1 MGLIS
6 RAKAAFARVYYP
18 WRIKSVAAECG
29 ENVYVGGK
37 SYVTHKTHLGK
48 HCCFNGMS
56 MSGNGVIKIGDY
68 FHSGPGCQIITS
80 FHNYEGNK
88 IPYDENFL
96 DKDVYIVISSSLGL
110 CGGYNANVF
119 KEISQ
124 QIKDEDYVYS
134 IGSKGTNYFRR
145 THQGPIN
152 TDFASLNSTLAFDEV
167 TKLVKSV
174 TDLYINKEV
183 GSIKI
188 IYTEF
193 VNNLTFKPRTV
204 TLLPI
209 DTNEFENIEITNKFT
224 IFEPSPEEVLDS
236 LIPMYLQAVVYGYL
250 VESVTSEN
258 ASRRTSMEN
267 ATDNAE
273 ELTEQLLLKYNQAR
287 QTAITNEVSEIVAGA
302 NAQ

>member
-1 MGLIS
+1 MPGSMQEIK
-6 RAKAAFARVYYP
+6 R
-18 WRIKSVAAECG
+18 RIKSVESTKKITKAMELVATSKLRKTRNQLDELKPYYQGVRQTCAEILASNKG
-29 ENVYVGGK
+29 LKDSAYLAENKV
-37 SYVTHKTHLGK
+37 
-48 HCCFNGMS
+48 
-56 MSGNGVIKIGDY
+56 
-68 FHSGPGCQIITS
+68 
-80 FHNYEGNK
+80 
-88 IPYDENFL
+88 

-119 KEISQ
+119 KVMMENIHAEDEVYMIGRKGANYLNHYQISCHL
-124 QIKDEDYVYS
+124 
-134 IGSKGTNYFRR
+134 RR

>member
-1 MGLIS
+1 MPGSMQEIK
-6 RAKAAFARVYYP
+6 R
-18 WRIKSVAAECG
+18 RIKSVESTKKITKAMELVATSKLRKTRNQLDELKPYYQGVRQTCAEILA
-29 ENVYVGGK
+29 
-37 SYVTHKTHLGK
+37 S
-48 HCCFNGMS
+48 
-56 MSGNGVIKIGDY
+56 
-68 FHSGPGCQIITS
+68 
-80 FHNYEGNK
+80 NK
-88 IPYDENFL
+88 
-96 DKDVYIVISSSLGL
+96 G
-110 CGGYNANVF
+110 GGYNANVF

-193 VNNLTFKPRTV
+193 VNNFTFKPRTV

>member
-1 MGLIS
+1 MPGSMQEIK
-6 RAKAAFARVYYP
+6 R
-18 WRIKSVAAECG
+18 RIKSVESTKKITKAMELVATSKLRKTRNQLDELKPYYQGVRQTCLI
-29 ENVYVGGK
+29 ENK
-37 SYVTHKTHLGK
+37 
-48 HCCFNGMS
+48 
-56 MSGNGVIKIGDY
+56 
-68 FHSGPGCQIITS
+68 
-80 FHNYEGNK
+80 E
-88 IPYDENFL
+88 E
-96 DKDVYIVISSSLGL
+96 KDVYIVISSSLGL

-119 KEISQ
+119 KEISH
-124 QIKDEDYVYS
+124 QIKDNDYVYP
-134 IGSKGTNYFRR
+134 IGSKGMNYFRR

-209 DTNEFENIEITNKFT
+209 DTNEFENIKITNKFT
-224 IFEPSPEEVLDS
+224 VFEPSPEEVLDS

>member
-1 MGLIS
+1 MPGSMQEIK
-6 RAKAAFARVYYP
+6 R
-18 WRIKSVAAECG
+18 RIKSVESTKKITKTMELVATSKLRKTRNQLDELKPYYQGVRQTCAEILASNKG
-29 ENVYVGGK
+29 LKDSAYLAENKV
-37 SYVTHKTHLGK
+37 
-48 HCCFNGMS
+48 
-56 MSGNGVIKIGDY
+56 
-68 FHSGPGCQIITS
+68 
-80 FHNYEGNK
+80 
-88 IPYDENFL
+88 

-134 IGSKGTNYFRR
+134 IGSK
-145 THQGPIN
+145 
-152 TDFASLNSTLAFDEV
+152 LAFDEV